1 MRPLEIDWC
10 AASETGLVRKE
21 NQDAH
26 FEASAHG
33 VFCVAD
39 GMGGGADGALAS
51 AWVCEEV
58 RRAVEALAPAAGSE
72 PKRRAV
78 EGGVRA
84 ANRRIA
90 DYASRNGYDQMGS
103 TAVVVTLDDTR
114 RRGEVFNIG
123 DSRVYRFH
131 AGALEQLTRDHT
143 MGAELEAA
151 LGRRGRS
158 DGPRLSARSH
168 PMAHVLTRAVGM
180 TGGTDGDWKPFE
192 LAAGDWLLICSD
204 GIHDMLE
211 DMVIAAALAL
221 AKDAADALEALVKGV
236 IAAGAA
242 DNYTMIVMKAVE
254 A

>member
-1 MRPLEIDWC
+1 MRPLEIDWR
-10 AASETGLVRKE
+10 AVSDTGLVRKE

-58 RRAVEALAPAAGSE
+58 RRAVEALAPTAGGE
-72 PKRRAV
+72 AKRHAV
-78 EGGVRA
+78 EEGVRVA
-84 ANRRIA
+84 HRRIA
-90 DYASRNGYDQMGS
+90 ECARRNGYDQMGS
-103 TAVVVTLDDTR
+103 TAVVVVLDETR
-114 RRGEVFNIG
+114 RRGEAFNIG

-143 MGAELEAA
+143 MGAELDAA
-151 LGRRGRS
+151 LRRRGKS
-158 DGPRLSARSH
+158 DGPRLSARNH

-180 TGGTDGDWKPFE
+180 PGGADGEWYPFE
-192 LAAGDWLLICSD
+192 FAAGDWLLVCSD
-204 GIHDMLE
+204 GIHDMME
-211 DMVIAAALAL
+211 DLVLSAVFAL
-221 AKDAADALEALVKGV
+221 AKDAEDALASLVKV
-236 IAAGAA
+236 VRAAGAA
-242 DNYTMIVMKAVE
+242 DNYTMIVMKAEE